1 MEKQSPDK
9 TARVAPDI
17 NPKELRIGNLVEYN
31 GIYWKVSEILSPKP
45 HRDIRFADKY
55 IVELFDGAG
64 LSSVSIEDIQPI
76 PLTEE
81 ILIKAGFKQNQMD
94 GDEFYYSYDLKD
106 DVYCDL
112 SLINGDKNGY
122 LEAILF
128 PYESWFRYRYVHQ
141 LQNLYLALTGSELE
155 IKL

>member
-1 MEKQSPDK
+1 MEEQSPYK
-9 TARVAPDI
+9 TARQTPAIDPR
-17 NPKELRIGNLVEYN
+17 ELRIGNLVCCHGRPVIIDSIVHDGINYSYPDEEPEYQ
-31 GIYWKVSEILSPKP
+31 
-45 HRDIRFADKY
+45 
-55 IVELFDGAG
+55 FDN
-64 LSSVSIEDIQPI
+64 IQPI

-94 GDEFYYSYDLKD
+94 GDEFYYSCDLKD

-112 SLINGDKNGY
+112 SLINGDKSGY

-141 LQNLYLALTGSELE
+141 LQNLYFALTGKELK